1 MINNGDF
8 LFKGMKEI
16 ISFSL
21 FKKKQILWSY
31 LYIKVYLRIVH
42 IEPFLCILTNEIES
56 IFKLGIKD
64 K

>member
-1 MINNGDF
+1 
-8 LFKGMKEI
+8 MKEI